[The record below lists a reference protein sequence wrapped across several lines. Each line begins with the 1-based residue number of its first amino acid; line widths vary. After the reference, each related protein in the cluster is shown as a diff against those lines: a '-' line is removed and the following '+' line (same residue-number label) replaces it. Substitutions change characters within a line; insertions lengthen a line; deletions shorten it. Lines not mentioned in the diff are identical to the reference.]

1 MFNDDAKIIRGEG
14 EIVRKNPKMTNLFLR
29 SGRRRGF
36 LGNSGKAWECLGFSG
51 NVWENLGVVGRMLE
65 ISRSFLGVSLVR
77 KKSQKNLIG
86 NNH

>member
-1 MFNDDAKIIRGEG
+1 MERGKLCHNVQKVKIKVECLKFNGSFATQKKSD
-14 EIVRKNPKMTNLFLR
+14 KNL
-29 SGRRRGF
+29 
-36 LGNSGKAWECLGFSG
+36 LGNSG